1 MRSTKTIVIIFA
13 VFAAAIIFLAAGK
26 VFSDGTG
33 APFSTKLATSIGAWY
48 DETWQA
54 SGFYRLEQ
62 SGATAG
68 SYRYRYTDTSTTA
81 TAPVFI
87 SDAPEGGTPAVIP
100 QDMVV
105 TEWSVSGHVHFSS
118 GI

>member
-1 MRSTKTIVIIFA
+1 MRNKKNTAIIFA
-13 VFAAAIIFLAAGK
+13 VSAAAIIFFAAGK
-26 VFSDGTG
+26 VFSDSTG

-68 SYRYRYTDTSTTA
+68 SYRYRYTNTPTTTA
-81 TAPVFI
+81 APVFI
-87 SDAPEGGTPAVIP
+87 SDAPEGGTPAVIS

-118 GI
+118 GM